1 VEYGLLIAACALL
14 LIVGMLFMAG
24 GFGHLYARAAPDP
37 ETHQPQSLT
46 PPVVSPATCDPA
58 YDGACIPPPPPDLDC
73 ADIQSLG
80 ISVPVTLAG
89 GNDPHGLDPD
99 GNGLGC
105 D

>member
-58 YDGACIPPPPPDLDC
+58 YDGACIPHPPPDLDC